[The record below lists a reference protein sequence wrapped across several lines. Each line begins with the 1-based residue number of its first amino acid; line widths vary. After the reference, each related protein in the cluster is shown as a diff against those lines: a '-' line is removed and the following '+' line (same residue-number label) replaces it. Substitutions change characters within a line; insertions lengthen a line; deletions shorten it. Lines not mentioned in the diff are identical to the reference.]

1 MLGVENPIDSAAVT
15 ADADS
20 PEPIVILRGTARGLE
35 LVLDASAPVDDL
47 VAALEA
53 RLAQSPSFF
62 AGNDATVR
70 LLRQALPAGA
80 LGRLESVVER
90 FALRL
95 AEVKLDRGGSPAL
108 AAGSGPL
115 PAAHEPPA
123 PPPVAIEPAPVGAA
137 EVVRELSR
145 APTASIAVPAEP
157 DAAADADPSPEED
170 FDLASLSDPSVA
182 RFVLGPVRSG
192 VILEAPGHLVI
203 AGDVNP
209 GAEVRAG
216 RSIAVLGAL
225 RGVAHAGIVDKGW
238 ILAIRLDPQQLRI
251 GTLLARAGEP
261 AAARGAEIAFVA
273 DGQIVAQAFTGK
285 FPGGIAAKR

>member
-1 MLGVENPIDSAAVT
+1 MLDVGTSDEPATVAADQDT
-15 ADADS
+15 

-47 VAALEA
+47 LAALDA

-62 AGNDATVR
+62 AGNDATLR

-80 LGRLESVVER
+80 LGRIESVVER
-90 FALRL
+90 FSLRV
-95 AEVKLDRGGSPAL
+95 AEVRLDRGGSPKL
-108 AAGSGPL
+108 ATGSGPL
-115 PAAHEPPA
+115 PAPHEPLA
-123 PPPVAIEPAPVGAA
+123 PPPVATEPAPVGAA
-137 EVVRELSR
+137 EAVRELAR
-145 APTASIAVPAEP
+145 APTASAFPVAPAPAP
-157 DAAADADPSPEED
+157 DPDPAPEL
-170 FDLASLSDPSVA
+170 DLDLISFADPSVA

-216 RSIAVLGAL
+216 RSIAVLGSL
-225 RGVAHAGIVDKGW
+225 RGVAHAGIVDTGW

-251 GTLLARAGEP
+251 GALFARAGEP
-261 AAARGAEIAFVA
+261 AAARGPEIAFIA
-273 DGQIVAQAFTGK
+273 DGHIVAQAFTGK
-285 FPGGIAAKR
+285 LPGGIAAKR